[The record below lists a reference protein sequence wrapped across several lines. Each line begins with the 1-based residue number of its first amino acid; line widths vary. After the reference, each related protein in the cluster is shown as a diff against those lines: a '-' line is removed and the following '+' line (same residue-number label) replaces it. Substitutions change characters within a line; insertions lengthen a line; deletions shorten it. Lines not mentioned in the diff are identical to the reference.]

1 MTILDIWISI
11 SFIFFVS
18 ILMILLI
25 KHFKEVEK
33 KDIAPSPYKERTNRP
48 QTPES
53 NSDANNN
60 IATLY

>member
-1 MTILDIWISI
+1 
-11 SFIFFVS
+11 
-18 ILMILLI
+18 MILLI

-60 IATLY
+60 ISKLY